1 MKKTT
6 QYCKHLATK
15 KFILIDPGSDHIDST
30 ATAMANKHSRAIII
44 SLKHKTVI
52 PSSDFT
58 DFRILPI
65 FADKI

>member
-6 QYCKHLATK
+6 QYCKHLATN
-15 KFILIDPGSDHIDST
+15 KFILIDPGSVHIDS
-30 ATAMANKHSRAIII
+30 TAMANKHSRTIII
-44 SLKHKTVI
+44 SLKNKTVI
-52 PSSDFT
+52 LSPDFT